1 MVVIKLQLSIPDRI
15 GTVIFGKGVRVKF
28 ITSQQLVHKQ
38 KIENNSKISEKRY
51 KKNQNIKLVC

>member
-1 MVVIKLQLSIPDRI
+1 MVAIKLQLSIPSII
-15 GTVIFGKGVRVKF
+15 GTVIFGKGVRAKF